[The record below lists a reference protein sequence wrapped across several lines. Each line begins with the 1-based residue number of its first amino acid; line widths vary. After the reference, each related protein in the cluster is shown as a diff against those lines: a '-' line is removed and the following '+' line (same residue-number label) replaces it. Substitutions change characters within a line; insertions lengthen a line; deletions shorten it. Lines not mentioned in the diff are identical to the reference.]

1 VKHKRSFLDIL
12 KNKPQPPNRA
22 EVASVLQ
29 REVAEATR
37 QRLVRAMDQRQRDV
51 NELFDA
57 ILPKR
62 EAK

>member
-1 VKHKRSFLDIL
+1 MGHKRSFFDIL
-12 KNKPQPPNRA
+12 KNKPHPPDRA
-22 EVASVLQ
+22 QVASVLQ

-37 QRLVRAMDQRQRDV
+37 QRLVQAMDQRQRDV

>member
-1 VKHKRSFLDIL
+1 MGHKRSFLDIL
-12 KNKPQPPNRA
+12 KNQPQPPTRV

-37 QRLVRAMDQRQRDV
+37 QRLVQAMDQRQRDV
-51 NELFDA
+51 NGLFDA

>member
-1 VKHKRSFLDIL
+1 MKHKRSFLDIL
-12 KNKPQPPNRA
+12 KNKPQPPSRT

-37 QRLVRAMDQRQRDV
+37 QRLVQAMDQRQRDV

>member
-1 VKHKRSFLDIL
+1 MEHKRSFFDIL
-12 KNKPQPPNRA
+12 KNKPEPPSRVQ
-22 EVASVLQ
+22 VASVLQ

-37 QRLVRAMDQRQRDV
+37 KRLVQAMDQRQRDV